1 MSLLIEEYQTGGKS
15 QYESIKKVGQ
25 KRFAKSGIH
34 KYKVPMSKNNIRK
47 IITDRGLTVPE
58 AARLCGLPVPTV
70 SAHYYGQRKT
80 MTLPIAAK
88 YAAGFGVEMGELF
101 KGGDAARTPR
111 PNPPKHNASDCLNTS
126 NSACR

>member
-1 MSLLIEEYQTGGKS
+1 MPK
-15 QYESIKKVGQ
+15 
-25 KRFAKSGIH
+25 KRFAKTWIH

-47 IITDRGLTVPE
+47 IITDKGLTVPE

-88 YAAGFGVEMGELF
+88 YAEGLGVAMEEIVS
-101 KGGDAARTPR
+101 GGDAA
-111 PNPPKHNASDCLNTS
+111 
-126 NSACR
+126 

>member
-1 MSLLIEEYQTGGKS
+1 
-15 QYESIKKVGQ
+15 
-25 KRFAKSGIH
+25 
-34 KYKVPMSKNNIRK
+34 MSKNNIRK

-88 YAAGFGVEMGELF
+88 YATGLDVAMEEIMA
-101 KGGDAARTPR
+101 GGDAA
-111 PNPPKHNASDCLNTS
+111 
-126 NSACR
+126 

>member
-1 MSLLIEEYQTGGKS
+1 MRKKS
-15 QYESIKKVGQ
+15 IRKYKKSRAK
-25 KRFAKSGIH
+25 KRFAKSGIR

-70 SAHYYGQRKT
+70 SAHYYGQRKS

-88 YAAGFGVEMGELF
+88 YAEGLGVAMEEIMS
-101 KGGDAARTPR
+101 GGDAA
-111 PNPPKHNASDCLNTS
+111 
-126 NSACR
+126 

>member
-1 MSLLIEEYQTGGKS
+1 
-15 QYESIKKVGQ
+15 
-25 KRFAKSGIH
+25 
-34 KYKVPMSKNNIRK
+34 MSKNNIRK

-58 AARLCGLPVPTV
+58 AVRLCGLPVPTV

-101 KGGDAARTPR
+101 NGGCADAGWKTGEAG
-111 PNPPKHNASDCLNTS
+111 
-126 NSACR
+126 